1 MLLDNDFFITNFEVN
16 QLLLNNYE
24 INNEKLELFKSFTLI
39 LLNNI
44 DETFLGDDILMS
56 SYDVKN
62 HFEWSFN
69 QTINNFE
76 KENIFF
82 KKKGFLFMFL
92 NIFFL
97 FIFYL
102 NKNRREKNM
111 LIEKI
116 NLLFDL
122 NFENEFMKKNFFL
135 AYNLF
140 NNSLTN
146 GNS

>member
-92 NIFFL
+92 NVFFL